1 MDLVS
6 VIQFAFVVLLPI
18 VLVAGGL
25 LTLFAVGALLYALE
39 QPAEVKDLISGAFRR
54 PPAPPKEP
62 GPEHYYK
69 PYWAARS

>member
-1 MDLVS
+1 MP
-6 VIQFAFVVLLPI
+6 VIQFAFIVVLPI

-25 LTLFAVGALLYALE
+25 VTLFAAGALLYALE
-39 QPAEVKDLISGAFRR
+39 QPAEVKDLISAPFRR
-54 PPAPPKEP
+54 PVAAPKPT